1 MVGYLEKL
9 GYAMFIID
17 RQTNRIS
24 PVNVKCFSE
33 LGFTERKHL
42 QEWLAYRP
50 DALGEELLIIQK
62 EFDGFDDT
70 RERLDLLALDKDGNL
85 VIIENKLDDSG
96 RDVVWQVIKYASY
109 CASLTKGQIVDI
121 YQQYL
126 NKTLFHTETIQQ
138 EKEPILNAADRI
150 CEFLEIP
157 DLDEAKLNPGNSQ
170 RLMLVAANF
179 RKEVTSTALWL
190 LGQGINIQCFKVTPY
205 ALNEQL
211 FLEIDQIIPT
221 PEAKELMI
229 GISAKEAEE
238 KNTEV
243 VLKNRHSIRRQ
254 YWELALEVFQK
265 SSCTLYNN
273 ISPSKDHWL
282 SAGSGLSGCPY
293 NLIFSQKELR
303 VELWLS
309 KSSTNE
315 NKFLFDYLFNMKNE
329 IENTFG
335 RPLEWMRLDDKKACR
350 IQFSHKVD
358 GYNKEEWSQY
368 TQWHLEYMN
377 KFERAFKAPLKKV
390 ANALKQQNK
399 NAL

>member
-1 MVGYLEKL
+1 MYTLDHQL
-9 GYAMFIID
+9 
-17 RQTNRIS
+17 NRLA
-24 PVNVKCFSE
+24 PVSIKTFTE

-42 QEWLAYRP
+42 QEWLAHQP

-96 RDVVWQVIKYASY
+96 RDVVWQALKYASY
-109 CASLTKGQIVDI
+109 CASLTKAQIVEV

-126 NKTLFHTETIQQ
+126 NRYQPHSNSGIEAG
-138 EKEPILNAADRI
+138 EPLAQAGQPADAAALI
-150 CEFLEIP
+150 CEFLDAP
-157 DLDEAKLNPGNSQ
+157 DLDEVKLNLGNSQ

-190 LGQGINIQCFKVTPY
+190 LGQGISVQCFKVTPY
-205 ALNEQL
+205 ALGEQL
-211 FLEIDQIIPT
+211 LLNIDQIIPT

-238 KNTEV
+238 KSTEV
-243 VLKNRHSIRRQ
+243 VLKNRHQVRQ
-254 YWELALEVFQK
+254 AYWEHTLEAFQS

-293 NLIFSQKELR
+293 NLIFLQKALR
-303 VELWLS
+303 VELWIS
-309 KSSTNE
+309 RGQTEE
-315 NKFLFDYLFNMKNE
+315 NKFLFDQLYAQKDA
-329 IENTFG
+329 IEQAFG
-335 RPLEWMRLDDKKACR
+335 QPLEWLRLDDKKSCR
-350 IQFSHKVD
+350 IQFSCAAE
-358 GYNKEEWSQY
+358 GFNKDRWEEW
-368 TQWHLEYMN
+368 TTWHLEQMT
-377 KFERAFKAPLKKV
+377 KLEKAMKTPLQK
-390 ANALKQQNK
+390 AAQALKQK
-399 NAL
+399 DAV